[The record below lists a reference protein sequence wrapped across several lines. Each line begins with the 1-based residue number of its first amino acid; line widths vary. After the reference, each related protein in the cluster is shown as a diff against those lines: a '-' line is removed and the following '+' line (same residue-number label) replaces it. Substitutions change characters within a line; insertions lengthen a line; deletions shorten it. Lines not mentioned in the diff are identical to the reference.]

1 MSTHRARRV
10 QPIVAPARPR
20 LRSAVLATGTGFA
33 VLLAGFVVWMGT
45 APSETVRPTALPD
58 SATVV
63 AEAED
68 EEDATATD
76 EGLELIA
83 LPLVAYELFLA
94 RDPFE
99 PVVPEPEPAPTDP
112 SDPDDADGNGDGNVG
127 NGDGNSD
134 GNGNVTDGS
143 GDASAPSCTRG
154 VEVVCDGRV
163 LTVVEVLEENGE
175 MVAVIQVDTMRWRVT
190 VGDVFADIY
199 QALSISA
206 DEVRVLYG
214 DRIVTI
220 LVRDNALK

>member
-1 MSTHRARRV
+1 MSTNRARRV

-20 LRSAVLATGTGFA
+20 LRSAVLAAGTGFA
-33 VLLAGFVVWMGT
+33 VLIAGLAVWMSSS
-45 APSETVRPTALPD
+45 PPESRLPTALPD
-58 SATVV
+58 AATVA
-63 AEAED
+63 AEAD
-68 EEDATATD
+68 EEEAATLD
-76 EGLELIA
+76 DDLEPIA

-112 SDPDDADGNGDGNVG
+112 SDPNDADGNGDGND
-127 NGDGNSD
+127 NGDGNSTD
-134 GNGNVTDGS
+134 GNGDTVT
-143 GDASAPSCTRG
+143 PSCTRG

-163 LTVVEVLEENGE
+163 LTIVEVLEENGE
-175 MVAVIQVDTMRWRVT
+175 MVAVIQVNTMRWRVT
-190 VGDVFADIY
+190 VGDVFADVF
-199 QALSISA
+199 QVLSISA